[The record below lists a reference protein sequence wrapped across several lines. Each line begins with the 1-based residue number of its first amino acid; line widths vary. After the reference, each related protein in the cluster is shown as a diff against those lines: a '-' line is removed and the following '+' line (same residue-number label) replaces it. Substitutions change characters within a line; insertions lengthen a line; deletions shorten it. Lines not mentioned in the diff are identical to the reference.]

1 MHTLQQLADLLGV
14 PCPSEPSRQLTTVSS
29 LTEATPSDL
38 SVLASD
44 KYVRDYKRTHAGAVL
59 ASKKVKFAVR
69 PDVPALIVEDA
80 ELALVRVLGVMAP
93 PVPHPPGGVHPSAV
107 IDASAKVGDGA
118 AIGPNVVIAA
128 NVTIGRNVR
137 LHPGV
142 VIGEGCTL
150 GDDCTLFPTVVLRES
165 VTLGHRVMIHAGSV
179 IGTDGFGYKWDGAKH
194 AKVPQIGT
202 VVIEDDVEI
211 GSNTCIDR
219 AKFNETRIGAGTK
232 IDNLVQI
239 GHNVRVGRHAILCG
253 QVGIA
258 GTVTVGNGVVLG
270 GASVVRDHVHIGDG
284 VMAAGHS
291 VIADDVEPKMVISG
305 MPALAHRQNL
315 REQGAIR
322 RLPELLV
329 ELRKV
334 QELIEKYRKAGLID
348 DKPTA

>member
-14 PCPSEPSRQLTTVSS
+14 PCPTEGSRQLMTVSS
-29 LTEATPSDL
+29 LTAATPSDL

-44 KYVRDYKRTHAGAVL
+44 KYVREYKKTHAGAVL
-59 ASKKVKFAVR
+59 ASKKVKFHPR
-69 PDVPALIVEDA
+69 PEVPVLTVDDA
-80 ELALVRVLGVMAP
+80 ELALVKVLEVMAP
-93 PVPHPPGGVHPSAV
+93 PIPHPAAGIHASAV
-107 IDASAKVGDGA
+107 IAASATVGENA
-118 AIGPNVVIAA
+118 QIGPNVVIG
-128 NVTIGRNVR
+128 NNCRVGRNVR

-142 VIGEGCTL
+142 VIGDDSTL
-150 GDDCTLFPTVVLRES
+150 GDDCTFFPHVVLRERTTIGS
-165 VTLGHRVMIHAGSV
+165 RVIIHAGA
-179 IGTDGFGYKWDGAKH
+179 ILGTDGFGYRWDGKQH

-202 VVIEDDVEI
+202 VVVEDDVEI

-219 AKFNETRIGAGTK
+219 AKFNETRIGRGSK
-232 IDNLVQI
+232 IDNLVQV
-239 GHNVRVGRHAILCG
+239 GHNVHIGQHAILCG

-258 GTVTVGNGVVLG
+258 GTATIGNGVVLG

-305 MPALAHRQNL
+305 MPAIAHRQNL

-322 RLPELLV
+322 RLPELMV

-334 QELIEKYRKAGLID
+334 QELIEKYKKSGLID
-348 DKPTA
+348 DL